1 MGADLE
7 NINKFSCNLVEM
19 IAVNFGID
27 KKTDV
32 RALSPLTLAYI
43 GDAVYELIIRSSLVL
58 AEERTV
64 DKFHKRCSLIVNAS
78 AQKDLIMK
86 LLPELTEE
94 EQGVFRRGRNAKS
107 YSVPKNANLT
117 DYRNATGF
125 EALCGYLYLTD
136 RMERLLWLVSHAE
149 SDDT

>member
-1 MGADLE
+1 MGNDLE
-7 NINKFSCNLVEM
+7 NSTGITGPLNEL
-19 IAVNFGID
+19 IAKSFGID

-32 RALSPLTLAYI
+32 RGLSPLTLAYI
-43 GDAVYELIIRSSLVL
+43 GDAVYELIIRTSLVL
-58 AEERTV
+58 TEERTV
-64 DKFHKRCSLIVNAS
+64 DKFHRKCSQIVNAS

-94 EQGVFRRGRNAKS
+94 EQGVFKRGRNAKS
-107 YSVPKNANLT
+107 YSIPKNANPT

-149 SDDT
+149 EEK